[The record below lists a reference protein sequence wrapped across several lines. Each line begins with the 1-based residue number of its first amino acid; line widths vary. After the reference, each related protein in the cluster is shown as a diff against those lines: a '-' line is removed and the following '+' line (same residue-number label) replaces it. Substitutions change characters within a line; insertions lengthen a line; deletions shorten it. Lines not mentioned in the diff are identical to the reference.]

1 MKKNAIFLLVLAALL
16 VTALGALYY
25 QYQQG
30 ELSYETE
37 EVIEEPTTSE
47 TVPFF
52 EESDQMA
59 GESDDEL
66 DSIPPLSIDD
76 SLETIQQE
84 LEETVI
90 LEEDLSDL

>member
-1 MKKNAIFLLVLAALL
+1 MKKNALFLLVLAALL

-30 ELSYETE
+30 ELSLETQ
-37 EVIEEPTTSE
+37 EVIEEPPIVDQEPAPVQEEVAEETDSE
-47 TVPFF
+47 LEAV
-52 EESDQMA
+52 
-59 GESDDEL
+59 
-66 DSIPPLSIDD
+66 PPLSIDD

>member
-1 MKKNAIFLLVLAALL
+1 MKKNALFLLVLAALL

-30 ELSYETE
+30 ELALETQDYVE
-37 EVIEEPTTSE
+37 ETTVVDQEPAPFQDE
-47 TVPFF
+47 TV
-52 EESDQMA
+52 EEADS
-59 GESDDEL
+59 EL
-66 DSIPPLSIDD
+66 EEIPPLSVDD

-84 LEETVI
+84 LEETEI